1 MSRHTLSLQ
10 TVLSLLHWILSLQK
24 IQGSDLKQSSP
35 FHTLHLVQLSTAMV
49 EVFSIEIA
57 DDNDDVTL
65 GNSVARLSS
74 PQVIL
79 TKLIDNQIKTNDK
92 QQMSLVFMIVD

>member
-1 MSRHTLSLQ
+1 
-10 TVLSLLHWILSLQK
+10 
-24 IQGSDLKQSSP
+24 
-35 FHTLHLVQLSTAMV
+35 MV

-74 PQVIL
+74 PQLIL
-79 TKLIDNQIKTNDK
+79 TKLIENQIKTNDK
-92 QQMSLVFMIVD
+92 QLVSLVFMLVDLVLLKAFLAPFAMLLSKIKSPWRRRLKSRYKIDDFLFE

>member
-1 MSRHTLSLQ
+1 
-10 TVLSLLHWILSLQK
+10 
-24 IQGSDLKQSSP
+24 
-35 FHTLHLVQLSTAMV
+35 MV

-65 GNSVARLSS
+65 GNSVARVSS